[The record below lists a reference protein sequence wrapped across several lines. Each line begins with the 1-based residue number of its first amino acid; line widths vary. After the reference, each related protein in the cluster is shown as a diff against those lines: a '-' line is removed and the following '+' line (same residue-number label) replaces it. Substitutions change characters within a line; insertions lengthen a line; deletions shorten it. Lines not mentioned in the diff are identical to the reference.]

1 MARGVKVCVIGGGS
15 SYTPELVE
23 GLLKHRDRLP
33 IDALTLHDVDEE
45 RVGLIG
51 ALADRMMAAQD
62 WDGELAVT
70 TSREAAIDGASFVL
84 VQLRVGGQAARQ
96 RDETLP
102 LPYGCIGQETTGA
115 GGFAKALRT
124 VPVLL
129 EIAEQVER
137 DAAAGAWL
145 VDFTNPVGIVT
156 QALSDHGHRA
166 VGLCNVGIGFQRRF
180 AEQLG
185 LEPSRVRLGH
195 VGLNHLTWERAV
207 FVDGQDRLPEILEKS
222 LGELSEEVELP
233 AEILQHSGTVPSY
246 YLRYYYLTRTVLEE
260 QLNGPT
266 RAEEVID
273 IERRLFEMY
282 RDPTLDHKPDLLG
295 QRGGAYYSEAAT
307 ELMASLL
314 ADTGDVQVVDV
325 RNDGA
330 IPGLPD
336 DAVVEVSCTVDAQG
350 AHPLPC
356 EPLPPEMLGLVQH
369 VKAYELLTVR
379 AAESGSRSAALSAL
393 MANPL
398 VADFSV
404 AEPMLD
410 EILQTNRSY
419 LPRFA
424 NPS

>member
-1 MARGVKVCVIGGGS
+1 MTRGVKVCVIGGGS

-23 GLLKHRDRLP
+23 GLLRQRDRLP
-33 IDALTLHDVDEE
+33 VDVLSLHDIDEE
-45 RVGLIG
+45 RVGVIG
-51 ALADRMMAAQD
+51 ALAQRMMAAQD
-62 WDGELAVT
+62 WDGELEVT

-84 VQLRVGGQAARQ
+84 VQLRVGGQAARL

-102 LPYGCIGQETTGA
+102 IPYGCIGQETTGA

-129 EIAEQVER
+129 DIAEQVER
-137 DAAAGAWL
+137 EAADDAWL

-166 VGLCNVGIGFQRRF
+166 VGLCNVGIGFQRQF

-185 LEPSRVRLGH
+185 VEPSRVRLGH

-207 FVDGQDRLPEILEKS
+207 LVDGQDRLPQILEKS
-222 LGELSEEVELP
+222 LDEISEEVGVPSEVLR
-233 AEILQHSGTVPSY
+233 QSGTVPSY
-246 YLRYYYLTRTVLEE
+246 YLRYYYMTRAVLEE
-260 QLNGPT
+260 QAHGPT
-266 RAEEVID
+266 RAEEVMD

-282 RDPTLDHKPDLLG
+282 RDPALDSKPELLG

-330 IPGLPD
+330 IPSLPD

-356 EPLPPEMLGLVQH
+356 DPLPTDMLGLVQH
-369 VKAYELLTVR
+369 VKAYEVLTVR
-379 AAESGSRSAALSAL
+379 AAESGSRSAALRAL

-398 VADFSV
+398 VADFAV
-404 AEPMLD
+404 AEPMLA
-410 EILQTNRSY
+410 EILHTNRLY

-424 NPS
+424 NLS

>member
-33 IDALTLHDVDEE
+33 IDVLNLHDLDEE
-45 RVGLIG
+45 RVGVIG
-51 ALADRMMAAQD
+51 GLAQRMMAAQD

-70 TSREAAIDGASFVL
+70 TSRQAAIDGASFVL

-137 DAAAGAWL
+137 EAADDAWL

-156 QALSDHGHRA
+156 QSLSDHGHRA
-166 VGLCNVGIGFQRRF
+166 VGLCNVGIGFQRQF

-185 LEPSRVRLGH
+185 VKPSRLRLGH
-195 VGLNHLTWERAV
+195 VGLNHLSWERAV

-222 LGELSEEVELP
+222 LGELSEEVGLP
-233 AEILQHSGTVPSY
+233 CEVLQHSRTVPSY
-246 YLRYYYLTRTVLEE
+246 YLRYYYLTRAVLEE
-260 QLNGPT
+260 QLRGPT

-273 IERRLFEMY
+273 IERQLFEMY
-282 RDPTLDHKPDLLG
+282 RDPALDHKPDLLG

-379 AAESGSRSAALSAL
+379 AAESGSRSAALNAL

-398 VADFSV
+398 VADFAV

-419 LPRFA
+419 LPRFTQL
-424 NPS
+424 S

>member
-1 MARGVKVCVIGGGS
+1 MTRGVKVCVIGGGS
-15 SYTPELVE
+15 SYTPELIE
-23 GLLKHRDRLP
+23 GLLKQRDRLP
-33 IDALTLHDVDEE
+33 IDVLSLHDIDEE
-45 RVGLIG
+45 RVGVTG
-51 ALADRMMAAQD
+51 GLAQRMMAAQD
-62 WDGELAVT
+62 WDGELTVT

-96 RDETLP
+96 GDETLP

-137 DAAAGAWL
+137 EAADDAWL

-166 VGLCNVGIGFQRRF
+166 VGLCNVGIGFQRHF
-180 AEQLG
+180 AERLG
-185 LEPSRVRLGH
+185 VEPSRVRLGH
-195 VGLNHLTWERAV
+195 VGLNHLSWERAV
-207 FVDGQDRLPEILEKS
+207 LVDGQDRLPEILEKF
-222 LGELSEEVELP
+222 LDDISEEVGLP
-233 AEILQHSGTVPSY
+233 SEVLQHSGTVPSY
-246 YLRYYYLTRTVLEE
+246 YLRYYYMTRAVLEE
-260 QLNGPT
+260 QVHGPT
-266 RAEEVID
+266 RAEQVID

-282 RDPTLDHKPDLLG
+282 RDPALDRKPELLG

-314 ADTGDVQVVDV
+314 ADTGDVQIVDV

-330 IPGLPD
+330 VPGLPD
-336 DAVVEVSCTVDAQG
+336 DAVVEVPCTVDAHG

-356 EPLPPEMLGLVQH
+356 DPLPPEMLGLVQH
-369 VKAYELLTVR
+369 VKAFELLTAR
-379 AAESGSRSAALSAL
+379 AAESGSRSAALNAL

-398 VADFSV
+398 VADFTV
-404 AEPMLD
+404 AEPMLA
-410 EILQTNRSY
+410 EILHTNRSY

-424 NPS
+424 NVS

>member
-1 MARGVKVCVIGGGS
+1 
-15 SYTPELVE
+15 
-23 GLLKHRDRLP
+23 
-33 IDALTLHDVDEE
+33 
-45 RVGLIG
+45 
-51 ALADRMMAAQD
+51 
-62 WDGELAVT
+62 
-70 TSREAAIDGASFVL
+70 
-84 VQLRVGGQAARQ
+84 
-96 RDETLP
+96 
-102 LPYGCIGQETTGA
+102 
-115 GGFAKALRT
+115 
-124 VPVLL
+124 
-129 EIAEQVER
+129 
-137 DAAAGAWL
+137 
-145 VDFTNPVGIVT
+145 VT

-185 LEPSRVRLGH
+185 LEPSRVRLAH
-195 VGLNHLTWERAV
+195 VGLNHLSWERAV
-207 FVDGQDRLPEILEKS
+207 FVDGHDRLPEILEKS
-222 LGELSEEVELP
+222 LGEISEDVGLPSEL
-233 AEILQHSGTVPSY
+233 LQHSRTVPSY
-246 YLRYYYLTRTVLEE
+246 YLRYYYLTRAVLEE
-260 QLNGPT
+260 QLRGPT

-282 RDPTLDHKPDLLG
+282 RDPALDHKPDLLG
-295 QRGGAYYSEAAT
+295 ERGGAYYSEAAT
-307 ELMASLL
+307 ELMASLM

-356 EPLPPEMLGLVQH
+356 EPLPPDMLGLVQH

-398 VADFSV
+398 VADFAV
-404 AEPMLD
+404 AEPMLE
-410 EILQTNRSY
+410 EILQTNRSH

-424 NPS
+424 NPT